1 MPKNAKIFLVDDQDD
16 LRRKLKYF
24 LSRNGHQIVLEA
36 NSLKNAFKKM
46 KKVIEKMVDIAIVDG
61 CLTPDG
67 KSGEDGKRV
76 ARTLRKEFPTIKII
90 GFSSHRT
97 EFGDVNIK
105 KREDLIELEKAIEN
119 L

>member
-1 MPKNAKIFLVDDQDD
+1 MPKNAKIFLVDDHDD
-16 LRRKLKYF
+16 LREKLKYF
-24 LSRNGHQIVLEA
+24 LSRNGHQVILEA
-36 NSLKNAFKKM
+36 NSLENALEKTKEI
-46 KKVIEKMVDIAIVDG
+46 IEKSVEIAIIDG

-76 ARTLRKEFPTIKII
+76 ARALREEFPTIKII

-97 EFGDVNIK
+97 EFGDVNIRK
-105 KREDLIELEKAIEN
+105 CEDLMELEKAIEG

>member
-1 MPKNAKIFLVDDQDD
+1 MPKNAKIFLVDDHDD
-16 LRRKLKYF
+16 LRKKLKYF
-24 LSRNGHQIVLEA
+24 LSRNGHQVVLEA
-36 NSLKNAFKKM
+36 NSLENA
-46 KKVIEKMVDIAIVDG
+46 IEKTKEIIKKSVDIAIVDG

-76 ARTLRKEFPTIKII
+76 ARALREGFPAIKII

-97 EFGDVNIK
+97 EFGDVNIRK
-105 KREDLIELEKAIEN
+105 CENLTELEKEIEN